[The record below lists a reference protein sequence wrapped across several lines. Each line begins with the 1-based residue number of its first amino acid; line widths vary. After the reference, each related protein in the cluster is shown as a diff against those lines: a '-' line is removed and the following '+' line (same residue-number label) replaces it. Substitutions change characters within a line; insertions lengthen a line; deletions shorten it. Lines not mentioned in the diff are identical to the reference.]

1 MYAPDGFA
9 SLACA
14 LHQQCW
20 FLSYQE
26 PFIHLIQI
34 FNTLPLFILL
44 QTIIWFVLI
53 GTIYYLTKELKI
65 KNILP
70 TTIILLLGTSFF
82 IDNFIGSF
90 ENDCIGIIL
99 ILLGFI
105 FYYKYKN
112 NNTKILQKN
121 IHNLLTSISFF
132 LISTTYWM
140 WPGYLI
146 RMPLITNH
154 IVEAVFW
161 THWLGY
167 MLLLPIIICCIIS
180 GIKYKDKTKILAM
193 LFILFIPKLFILG
206 IPVLLKFI
214 DEIIHKM
221 LKKDNMK
228 FLITILIIGLI
239 IGQGLRV
246 GIYTYNSWTRVIL
259 DEECVTV
266 NDEYFLRATKSL
278 NYSYN
283 QIYNRSLDTCKQTK
297 LE

>member
-1 MYAPDGFA
+1 MYSPDGFA

-14 LHQQCW
+14 LHGQCW
-20 FLSYQE
+20 FLTWQQ
-26 PFIHLIQI
+26 PFIQLMHV
-34 FNTLPLFILL
+34 FNTPILFFLL
-44 QTIIWFVLI
+44 QALIWIVLI
-53 GTIYYLTKELKI
+53 GLIYFLAKELKLKHLFI
-65 KNILP
+65 TP
-70 TTIILLLGTSFF
+70 IILLFATSFF
-82 IDNFIGSF
+82 VDNFIGNF
-90 ENDCIGIIL
+90 ENDCFGIIL
-99 ILLGFI
+99 IILGFI

-112 NNTKILQKN
+112 HNNTDYLIVS
-121 IHNLLTSISFF
+121 ITSIVTSM
-132 LISTTYWM
+132 TYWM

-146 RMPLITNH
+146 RIPVFSNH
-154 IVEAVFW
+154 IIEAMFW

-167 MLLLPIIICCIIS
+167 MFLLPIIICCIIS
-180 GIKYKDKTKILAM
+180 GIKYKDKTKILVM

-221 LKKDNMK
+221 LAKENTK

-239 IGQGLRV
+239 LGQGLRV
-246 GIYTYNSWTRVIL
+246 GIYTHNSWTRTIP

-266 NDEYFLRATKSL
+266 DDEYFLRATKGL

-283 QIYNRSLDTCKQTK
+283 QIYNRSLETCKQNK